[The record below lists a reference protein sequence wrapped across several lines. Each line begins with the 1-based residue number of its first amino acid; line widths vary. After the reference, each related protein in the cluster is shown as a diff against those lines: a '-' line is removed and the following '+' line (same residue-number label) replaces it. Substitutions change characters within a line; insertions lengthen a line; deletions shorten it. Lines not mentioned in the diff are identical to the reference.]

1 MLVRRARPEEARE
14 AAAVIRRSIIELCDE
29 EYRQDRCVLVR
40 WLANKTEA
48 NMRRWIADPN
58 RAVFVAIAATRQIAA
73 VGMVANGGEI
83 QLNYVAPPA
92 RFTGAGKALM
102 ARMEAYLHDLG
113 LAEARLD
120 SSPQARRFYRALG
133 WEERGPV
140 ASRFGTL
147 DSTAMVKRLG

>member
-1 MLVRRARPEEARE
+1 MLVRRARPEDARE
-14 AAAVIRRSIIELCDE
+14 AAAVIRRSIIELCAE
-29 EYRQDRCVLVR
+29 EYRHDRGVLTR

-48 NMRRWIADPN
+48 NMLRWIRDAD
-58 RAVFVAIAATRQIAA
+58 RAVFVAIAATGRIAA
-73 VGMVANGGEI
+73 VAMVANGGEI

-102 ARMEAYLHDLG
+102 AAMEAHLRQLG

-147 DSTAMVKRLG
+147 DSTAMMKRLG